1 MRTKRE
7 ELTAAGTA
15 IALTGVMSCIPAAT
29 AERVRARPTEDVS
42 GEMGDL
48 KRALLPLLHQ
58 IYRFVSS
65 DDLRRYTRA
74 QRQGVA
80 AKDQRPSP

>member
-1 MRTKRE
+1 MRPRRE

-15 IALTGVMSCIPAAT
+15 IALTGVMSTIPAAT
-29 AERVRARPTEDVS
+29 AERVRAQPSAAVA
-42 GEMGDL
+42 GEMGEL

-74 QRQGVA
+74 QHQGGT
-80 AKDQRPSP
+80 AKHETPSP